1 MMEFEMQPY
10 GVYVQ
15 TDEAGRITAI
25 NSDAFLPSLEGWV
38 KIDEGYGDAY
48 HHAQGNYLPGPLMD
62 ERGLYRYKLVNG
74 KVIPRT
80 QEEIDGD
87 YVEPEVKPTPEER
100 IAALEAQLAQEA
112 DRVKGLETQLAS
124 YETAYAEGVKDA

>member
-1 MMEFEMQPY
+1 MDYEQAPY

-25 NSDAFLPSLEGWV
+25 NSDAFLSSLEGWT
-38 KIDEGYGDAY
+38 KIDEGYGDAC

-62 ERGLYRYKLVNG
+62 ERGIFCYRLTDG

-80 QEEIDGD
+80 QAERDGD
-87 YVEPEVKPTPEER
+87 YVAPGTQQPTPEDR
-100 IAALEAQLAQEA
+100 IAALEEELLAA
-112 DRVKGLETQLAS
+112 KILLGLE
-124 YETAYAEGVKDA
+124 E

>member
-1 MMEFEMQPY
+1 MMKFEMQPY

-25 NSDAFLPSLEGWV
+25 NSDAFLPSREGWV

-80 QEEIDGD
+80 QAEIDGD
-87 YVEPEVKPTPEER
+87 YVEPEVQPTPEDR
-100 IAALEAQLAQEA
+100 IAALEEELLAA
-112 DRVKGLETQLAS
+112 KILLGLEA
-124 YETAYAEGVKDA
+124 

>member
-10 GVYVQ
+10 VVYVQ

-48 HHAQGNYLPGPLMD
+48 HHAQGNYLPGPLYD
-62 ERGLYRYKLVNG
+62 DRRLIRYKLVNG

-80 QEEIDGD
+80 QAEIDGD
-87 YVEPEVKPTPEER
+87 YVEPEVQPSPEER

-124 YETAYAEGVKDA
+124 YEAAYAEGVKDA

>member
-1 MMEFEMQPY
+1 MEFEMQPY

-15 TDEAGRITAI
+15 VDEAGRITAI

-62 ERGLYRYKLVNG
+62 ERGLCCYKLVNG

-80 QEEIDGD
+80 QAEIDGD
-87 YVEPEVKPTPEER
+87 YVEPEVQPTPEER
-100 IAALEAQLAQEA
+100 IAAL
-112 DRVKGLETQLAS
+112 AS
-124 YETAYAEGVKDA
+124 YEAAYAEGVKDA